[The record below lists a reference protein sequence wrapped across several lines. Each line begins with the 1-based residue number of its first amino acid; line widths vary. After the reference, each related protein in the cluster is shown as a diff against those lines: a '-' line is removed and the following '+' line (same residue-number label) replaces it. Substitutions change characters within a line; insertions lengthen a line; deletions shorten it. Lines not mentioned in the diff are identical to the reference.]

1 MQILQEIL
9 TFVKFSARK
18 KFWKSDMTILII
30 NALWEI
36 IQMIV
41 LNPWILRISMATE
54 NWDVGIYT

>member
-41 LNPWILRISMATE
+41 LNP
-54 NWDVGIYT
+54 